1 MSDAHGHGD
10 KPFLQHHYEDEDH
23 QFDAGKLGIWA
34 FLVTEVLF
42 FSGLFCAYAIYRR
55 VHPEVFEYAAQAL
68 DTNLG
73 AVNTCVLLLSS
84 LTAAW
89 AVRNAQL
96 GQKNLLVAN
105 LAVTIACAFGFM
117 GIKYVEYTHKFHL
130 NIYPGKASSE
140 YYEGAFGDEA
150 KAEKVAFVVPDQ
162 EGETEQGGEGAG
174 DGGAHSEGGGDH
186 DGEGQE
192 AEGDHAEGDHAEGD
206 HAEGDGADGAHEEH
220 VAWDDPNIDPVV
232 KSKLSIFFGIYYC
245 MTGLHGIHVVLGIV
259 VLGWLL
265 TRAIR
270 GHFTPTYYG
279 PIDYA
284 ALYWHLV
291 DLIWIY
297 LFPLLYLIN

>member
-10 KPFLQHHYEDEDH
+10 KPFLAHHFEDEDH

-42 FSGLFCAYAIYRR
+42 FSGLFCAYAIYRAMN
-55 VHPEVFEYAAQAL
+55 PDVFQYAAQAL
-68 DTNLG
+68 DTKWG
-73 AVNTCVLLLSS
+73 AINTCVLLFSS

-96 GQKNLLVAN
+96 GQKAMLCMN
-105 LAVTIACAFGFM
+105 LALTIACAFGFM
-117 GIKYVEYTHKFHL
+117 GIKYVEYSHKFEVG
-130 NIYPGKASSE
+130 IRPGRPTEE
-140 YYEGAFGDEA
+140 YRDGAFGHA
-150 KAEKVAFVVPDQ
+150 KAQPVAYVVPDAAQ
-162 EGETEQGGEGAG
+162 EGAG
-174 DGGAHSEGGGDH
+174 GAGDAADGHAGEAAPAGDDHGAGADAAHGGEDAAHGAHGAH
-186 DGEGQE
+186 DGP
-192 AEGDHAEGDHAEGD
+192 
-206 HAEGDGADGAHEEH
+206 
-220 VAWDDPNIDPVV
+220 WIDPTVNAV
-232 KSKLSIFFGIYYC
+232 QKNKLRIFFGIYYC
-245 MTGLHGIHVVLGIV
+245 MTGLHGIHVLLGII
-259 VLGWLL
+259 VLTWLL
-265 TRAIR
+265 TRALR

>member
-23 QFDAGKLGIWA
+23 QFDSGKLGIWA

-42 FSGLFCAYAIYRR
+42 FSGLFCAYAIYRAM
-55 VHPEVFEYAAQAL
+55 HPDVFEYAAQAL

-73 AVNTCVLLLSS
+73 AINTCVLLLSS

-96 GQKNLLVAN
+96 GQKNMLVAN
-105 LAVTIACAFGFM
+105 LAITIACAFGFM

-130 NIYPGKASSE
+130 NIYPGNDSSE
-140 YYEGAFGDEA
+140 YYEGAFGDGE
-150 KAEKVAFVVPDQ
+150 KAAKVAFVVPEQD
-162 EGETEQGGEGAG
+162 GAPADAGADGGGEQGGGSADGDAAG
-174 DGGAHSEGGGDH
+174 DDHAGD
-186 DGEGQE
+186 
-192 AEGDHAEGDHAEGD
+192 DHAEGEHAEGE
-206 HAEGDGADGAHEEH
+206 HEDGEHEEH
-220 VAWDDPNIDPVV
+220 VAWDDPDIDPVV
-232 KSKLSIFFGIYYC
+232 KKKLSIFFGIYYC